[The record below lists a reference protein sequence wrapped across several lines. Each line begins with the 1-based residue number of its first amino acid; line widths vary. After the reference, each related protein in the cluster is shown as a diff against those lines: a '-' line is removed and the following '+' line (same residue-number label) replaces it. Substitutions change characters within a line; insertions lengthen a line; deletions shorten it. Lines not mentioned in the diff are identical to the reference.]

1 VYTDWF
7 SQTEPRVKGARGAK
21 YKGFATRAEAE
32 SFAIHGRVDAGNDP
46 YGPSSSSSGHR
57 QPLQPLSQ
65 SQRQSQVQVSN
76 ASLDRPIKT
85 EKSPTPAKRSI
96 GADGKLLDVDD
107 ASKFAKYYAVAI
119 GRRPGIY
126 EDWDG
131 KRGAQEQTDGFS
143 GALHQR
149 FNDRKSAISFMYR
162 AGIARDEILLFKS
175 HFAKCANFESKPAA
189 KFKDEYK
196 RLASSQNWTKPQ
208 QIRAAKVD
216 AIRDELISYFLLG
229 GIPTDQVGDN
239 GKIKLNPG
247 QTLKVRLSMYE
258 MDVRHKLT
266 SYLYLCKSTRRC
278 ANIQESLSRP
288 R

>member
-32 SFAIHGRVDAGNDP
+32 SFAIHGRVDTGNDP

-65 SQRQSQVQVSN
+65 SQRQRQVQVSN
-76 ASLDRPIKT
+76 ASLNRPIKT

-96 GADGKLLDVDD
+96 EADGKLLDVDD

-126 EDWDG
+126 EEWDG
-131 KRGAQEQTDGFS
+131 KRGAKEQTDGFS

-149 FNDRKSAISFMYR
+149 FNDHKSAISFMYR
-162 AGIARDEILLFKS
+162 AGIARDEILLFNS
-175 HFAKCANFESKPAA
+175 HFAKRANFNEEVSVCT
-189 KFKDEYK
+189 EQVG
-196 RLASSQNWTKPQ
+196 RTLRSTTQNQIVVTSSMGTYINST
-208 QIRAAKVD
+208 IV
-216 AIRDELISYFLLG
+216 ISY
-229 GIPTDQVGDN
+229 
-239 GKIKLNPG
+239 KLNRSPSPVYERTPLRYGLYILLFFFSFERG
-247 QTLKVRLSMYE
+247 QSSTP
-258 MDVRHKLT
+258 
-266 SYLYLCKSTRRC
+266 SYH
-278 ANIQESLSRP
+278 
-288 R
+288 

>member
-32 SFAIHGRVDAGNDP
+32 SFAIHGRVDTGNDP

-76 ASLDRPIKT
+76 ASLDRPLKT

-119 GRRPGIY
+119 GRTIHLLHGSSRTSHEPSILGEAAARIFPSGHSCCKEY
-126 EDWDG
+126 ALG
-131 KRGAQEQTDGFS
+131 CAVRLHSVHGASQKTDKHSGF
-143 GALHQR
+143 
-149 FNDRKSAISFMYR
+149 FT
-162 AGIARDEILLFKS
+162 
-175 HFAKCANFESKPAA
+175 
-189 KFKDEYK
+189 
-196 RLASSQNWTKPQ
+196 SSQA
-208 QIRAAKVD
+208 RAW
-216 AIRDELISYFLLG
+216 S
-229 GIPTDQVGDN
+229 
-239 GKIKLNPG
+239 
-247 QTLKVRLSMYE
+247 
-258 MDVRHKLT
+258 
-266 SYLYLCKSTRRC
+266 
-278 ANIQESLSRP
+278 
-288 R
+288 